1 MKRKPVVRFI
11 SQRTIETHSDHR
23 ALWVKVE
30 VRGVELDLISWNV
43 GPGTPA
49 DLEHLLTVAG
59 PRGIVALQEAT
70 PAGTRI
76 DVPAVA
82 AKHGYRVLD
91 GDGRKGQ
98 SATPLLVGPD
108 VQIKAKLLRL
118 LLDRMLVGRGA
129 GPSHNKPK
137 WWIGGRLRVE
147 AAKFGSSSFHQLASL
162 QNHNRFVPGTRL
174 ARGLAAATVHRLV
187 PWFSLGDLNGTPDS
201 PIMRLL
207 VRLGFTSNHLEL
219 GELPT
224 HTHRAIDVVLVARRW
239 LKPRRTR

>member
-1 MKRKPVVRFI
+1 VRRKPVVRFV
-11 SQRTIETHSDHR
+11 SHRTIETHSDHR

-43 GPGTPA
+43 GPGKAA

-70 PAGTRI
+70 PSGTRVDWHAI
-76 DVPAVA
+76 A
-82 AKHGYRVLD
+82 AKYGYQVVD

-98 SATPLLVGPD
+98 SATPLLVGPE
-108 VQIKAKLLRL
+108 VEIKAKLRRL
-118 LLDRMLVGRGA
+118 LLDRTLVGRGA

-137 WWIGGRLRVE
+137 WWIGGRLRLDGVT
-147 AAKFGSSSFHQLASL
+147 FGVSSFHELASL
-162 QNHNRFVPGTRL
+162 QNPNRFRPGTQL
-174 ARGLAAATVHRLV
+174 ARALAKATLHRLV
-187 PWFSLGDLNGTPDS
+187 PWFVLGDLNGTPRS
-201 PIMRLL
+201 RIMRYLR
-207 VRLGFTSNHLEL
+207 RLGFTSNHLEL

-224 HTHRAIDVVLVARRW
+224 HTNRAIDVALIARRW